1 MEVNSLVLT
10 QPLGL
15 LLLPLVAMLLMVLCV
30 RCREL
35 RGEWEQPGAGHMPGI
50 FPKFQ
55 LLGLPWCCPCHKA
68 LRLLAPLPSTHV
80 PYSLTASL
88 PSLRQC

>member
-35 RGEWEQPGAGHMPGI
+35 RAYGSANEDRLQTESFLFKPPREYTEG
-50 FPKFQ
+50 
-55 LLGLPWCCPCHKA
+55 LLP
-68 LRLLAPLPSTHV
+68 
-80 PYSLTASL
+80 
-88 PSLRQC
+88 